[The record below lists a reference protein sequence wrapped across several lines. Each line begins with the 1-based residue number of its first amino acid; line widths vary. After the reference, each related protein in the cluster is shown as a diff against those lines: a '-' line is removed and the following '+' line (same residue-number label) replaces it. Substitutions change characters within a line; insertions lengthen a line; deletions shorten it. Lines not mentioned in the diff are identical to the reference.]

1 MTGSKASVDKFDLN
15 AKQGQK
21 DMWLAECWK
30 TDTHVYRVLCKEK
43 TSWPKSDDRTGCV
56 TRDKDAYLV
65 AFALVGFTENI
76 AKANC
81 KLDNI
86 DVVTKVMG
94 TSRTFTV
101 PTLVN
106 TKAIQIG
113 DKLVRLV
120 EMVEEADEPEPK
132 RAKRDGG
139 KGKGKSKNKSKNK
152 AKAKGK
158 K

>member
-1 MTGSKASVDKFDLN
+1 MV
-15 AKQGQK
+15 
-21 DMWLAECWK
+21 E
-30 TDTHVYRVLCKEK
+30 
-43 TSWPKSDDRTGCV
+43 DRTGCV

-113 DKLVRLV
+113 DKLVRMV

-132 RAKRDGG
+132 RAKMDG
-139 KGKGKSKNKSKNK
+139 KGKGKSKNK